1 VTIPSVCH
9 IITKLELGGAQQTT
23 LFTVSHLDKTRFRVF
38 LVSGE
43 AGILDGEAEALMGA
57 DYHRL
62 PELAR
67 KIRLLRDI
75 KAFLALKRLLGRL
88 KPTIV
93 HTHSSKAGIIGRL
106 AAWTAGI
113 PIVIHSIHGYG
124 FTRYQHPFHRWLLIA
139 AERLTARVTTRFFAV
154 SAANRAQGIAER
166 LFSEDRCMVI
176 RSGIDVNAIRS
187 TEVDTGAKKRELGF
201 DPTQP
206 LIGMVAPMKPQK
218 APVDFIRAA
227 ALVHAAQPNV
237 GIILVGDGEL
247 RPVVE
252 AEAHRLGLGPNLR
265 LLGWR
270 RDVPEILHCLD
281 VFVLTSLWE
290 GLPRVYLEALAAGVP
305 VVGTRVDGAEEVI
318 RDGENGYLLDPGDV
332 VGIANHVMM
341 LLGDR
346 DLRAVMGRRAT
357 AGLSEEFDIYEMVR
371 QQEREYDR
379 LIEQSGLGRRMLAH
393 IIHDGQRI
401 RDCSRSVHE

>member
-9 IITKLELGGAQQTT
+9 IITKLELGGAQQNT
-23 LFTVSHLDKTRFRVF
+23 LFTVSHLDKTRFLVS

-43 AGILDGEAEALMGA
+43 AGILDGEAKALLG
-57 DYHRL
+57 DDFHRL

-67 KIRLLRDI
+67 EIHLVRDI
-75 KAFLALKRLLGRL
+75 TAFFALKRLLGRL

-106 AAWTAGI
+106 AAWAAGI
-113 PIVIHSIHGYG
+113 PIVVHSIHGYG
-124 FTRYQHPFHRWLLIA
+124 FTPYQHPFHRWLLIA

-154 SAANRAQGIAER
+154 STANRAQGIAHR
-166 LFSEDRCMVI
+166 LFSEDRCVVI
-176 RSGIDVNAIRS
+176 RSGIDLNAIRS
-187 TEVDTGAKKRELGF
+187 AAVDTDAKKRELGF
-201 DPTQP
+201 EPGQP

-218 APVDFIRAA
+218 APLDFIRAA
-227 ALVHAAQPNV
+227 ALVHAAHPNV
-237 GIILVGDGEL
+237 GIVLVGDGEL

-252 AEAHRLGLGPNLR
+252 AEAHRLGFGPNLR

-270 RDVPEILHCLD
+270 RDVPEILHCLA

-318 RDGENGYLLDPGDV
+318 SDGENGYLLDPGDV
-332 VGIANHVMM
+332 AGLAKRVLT
-341 LLGDR
+341 LLGDC
-346 DLRAVMGRRAT
+346 DLRAVMGRRAA

-379 LIEQSGLGRRMLAH
+379 LIARSGLGPPMRKIAIPRRSAL
-393 IIHDGQRI
+393 Q
-401 RDCSRSVHE
+401 